1 MPEDLC
7 SLFLLIG
14 LGFSELLV
22 AGIAYSVQLEL
33 VQAASLALVLRAALP
48 LPAAPRAGSTAAL
61 AVAGAVELGPM
72 TLRGDAFRS
81 STPHGP
87 NEPLLR

>member
-33 VQAASLALVLRAALP
+33 VQAASLALVLRAALSSVLKPDTPP
-48 LPAAPRAGSTAAL
+48 LR
-61 AVAGAVELGPM
+61 
-72 TLRGDAFRS
+72 
-81 STPHGP
+81 
-87 NEPLLR
+87 